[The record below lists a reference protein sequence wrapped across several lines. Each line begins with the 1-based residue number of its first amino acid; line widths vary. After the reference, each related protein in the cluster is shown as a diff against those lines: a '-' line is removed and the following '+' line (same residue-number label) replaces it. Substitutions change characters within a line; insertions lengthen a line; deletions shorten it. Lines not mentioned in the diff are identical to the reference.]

1 MIQTKQEV
9 CNECEFG
16 PKCLPDFMNNK
27 CQKLAA
33 KTKWTEQKVLDV
45 IDEVR
50 KVGSIFAARRLAELK
65 TAGPKWAV
73 CDENRNGKVVDTM
86 LDVCGFANLKISARG
101 KFFQLAKR
109 LSSEVDAATGHQ
121 RRFYCE
127 VAYRGGGWLS
137 VYDSTNRQ
145 EMSVNVAA
153 CKGHQQVLI
162 KYGIESS
169 VESRID

>member
-1 MIQTKQEV
+1 MSKYPEPAKMADCFPATAKPSETKSEV
-9 CNECEFG
+9 
-16 PKCLPDFMNNK
+16 KI
-27 CQKLAA
+27 
-33 KTKWTEQKVLDV
+33 KWTEQKVLDV
-45 IDEVR
+45 IDEAR
-50 KVGSIFAARRLAELK
+50 KVGSIFAALRLAELK

-73 CDENRNGKVVDTM
+73 CDDNRNGAVVDTM
-86 LDVCGFANLKISARG
+86 LDVCGFANLQISARG

-109 LSSEVDAATGHQ
+109 LSSEVVATTGHQ